1 MYSSPAGGNRFPFL
15 GFLMWK
21 GCWSHVKE
29 ETSYRLKNGKKKKKI
44 GFSSWVWAF
53 CFRVSFEAKAA
64 LAGEG
69 VCQMHRAF

>member
-15 GFLMWK
+15 GLLMWK

-29 ETSYRLKNGKKKKKI
+29 ETSYRLKNGKKKKES
-44 GFSSWVWAF
+44 GFPLGCGPFASEF
-53 CFRVSFEAKAA
+53 SFEAKAA
-64 LAGEG
+64 LAEEE